1 MRLLLVEDQ
10 AALSEAIATHLKSN
24 GFVVDTAFDLR
35 TAQRA
40 LDAEEFGAVLL
51 DLSLPDGDGLTL
63 LSRLRQRGKHLP
75 VIIMTARD
83 QIRDRVKGLEA
94 GADDYLVK
102 PFNLDEMIARLHAV
116 TRRYTSDPNPILA
129 LGRYAIDR
137 AGHRLLLDGAEIRLT
152 SKEWALVEKLVSN
165 PSAIFSRDQLMQSL
179 YSFDDDVGSNTVEV
193 YVNRIRAK
201 LGKDSI
207 ETVRG
212 LGYRFKGG

>member
-10 AALSEAIATHLKSN
+10 AALSEAIATHLKAN
-24 GFVVDTAFDLR
+24 AFVVDVAFDLR

-40 LDAEEFGAVLL
+40 LESEEFGAVLL

-63 LSRLRQRGKHLP
+63 LTSLRQRGKHLP

-116 TRRYTSDPNPILA
+116 TRRYTSDPNPVLE
-129 LGRYAIDR
+129 LGRYGIDR
-137 AGHRLLLDGAEIRLT
+137 VGHRVLVNGSEIRLT

-165 PSAIFSRDQLMQSL
+165 PSSIFSKEQLMQSL
-179 YSFDDDVGSNTVEV
+179 YSFDDVVGSNTVEV

-201 LGKDSI
+201 LGKESI

>member
-24 GFVVDTAFDLR
+24 GFVVDAAFDLR

-40 LDAEEFGAVLL
+40 LDTEEFGAVLL

-137 AGHRLLLDGAEIRLT
+137 AGHRPLLDGAEIRLT

-179 YSFDDDVGSNTVEV
+179 YSFDDEVGSNTVEV